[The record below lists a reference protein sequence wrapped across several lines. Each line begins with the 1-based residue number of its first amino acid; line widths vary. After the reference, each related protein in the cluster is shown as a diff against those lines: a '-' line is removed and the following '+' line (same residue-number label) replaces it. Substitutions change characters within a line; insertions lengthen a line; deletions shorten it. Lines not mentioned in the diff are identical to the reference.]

1 MIIYSEIT
9 GDIYPSVDDCID
21 AELAF
26 RAEEKRLEAEKEARE
41 KELQEAYD
49 EAIAACDRYLKL
61 ADIAIDEDNVAE
73 DGIKAEDVVKEVEI
87 EFTDEDMET
96 LDSAIKRNIPDGV
109 QTTWS
114 DTVRSNW
121 EGYYSADIPQAME
134 DMKLSATNLRLAV
147 EQALAYD
154 QEQN

>member
-1 MIIYSEIT
+1 MNIT
-9 GDIYPSVDDCID
+9 INPGAATDDAAQID
-21 AELAF
+21 SIVTTME
-26 RAEEKRLEAEKEARE
+26 
-41 KELQEAYD
+41 
-49 EAIAACDRYLKL
+49 
-61 ADIAIDEDNVAE
+61 
-73 DGIKAEDVVKEVEI
+73 
-87 EFTDEDMET
+87 EDMQT

-114 DTVRSNW
+114 DEVRTNW
-121 EGYYSADIPQAME
+121 EGYYGADVPQAMA

>member
-1 MIIYSEIT
+1 MNIT
-9 GDIYPSVDDCID
+9 INPGAATDDAAQID
-21 AELAF
+21 SIVSTM
-26 RAEEKRLEAEKEARE
+26 
-41 KELQEAYD
+41 Q
-49 EAIAACDRYLKL
+49 
-61 ADIAIDEDNVAE
+61 
-73 DGIKAEDVVKEVEI
+73 
-87 EFTDEDMET
+87 EDMET